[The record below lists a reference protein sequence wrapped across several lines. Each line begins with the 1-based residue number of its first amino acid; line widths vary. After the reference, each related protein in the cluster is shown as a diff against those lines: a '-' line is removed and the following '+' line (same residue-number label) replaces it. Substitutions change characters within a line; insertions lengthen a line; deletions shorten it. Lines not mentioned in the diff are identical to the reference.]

1 LAGEASGEDWT
12 IMSSAESGSHKARVC
27 WRAARKRRASSA
39 AGVET
44 PDVLILRNHR
54 MAKVFSGL

>member
-1 LAGEASGEDWT
+1 
-12 IMSSAESGSHKARVC
+12 MSSAESGSHKARVR

-39 AGVET
+39 AGAET